1 MRVASVKNMCVL
13 GLLRSK
19 SKAAIIVRK
28 HAHTAV
34 PLPLP
39 AYFSVTLCMTDV
51 LLALLP
57 RPELGPQYGGNR
69 HPIAGGISKLLQLN
83 DPEVVGVFAQLG
95 YVNEPRLS
103 SVLAANYA
111 STLQVGRVLRWLSML
126 PSDCSSWMT
135 ASPASGNDC
144 VCLLL
149 LTGSVACTYACR
161 LLAVQVLVV
170 KNYEAITRLRGIAQ
184 KSKFPIPGMLADS
197 LIQVRPAC
205 QQCLTCRPSWQS
217 LTGIR
222 SIAFSGA
229 HSTIRLAAV
238 SSSGGGMHRVT
249 VLCLI
254 HNLPSAGIP
263 T

>member
-1 MRVASVKNMCVL
+1 MSL
-13 GLLRSK
+13 PSP
-19 SKAAIIVRK
+19 
-28 HAHTAV
+28 AH
-34 PLPLP
+34 
-39 AYFSVTLCMTDV
+39 FSVTLCVTDA

-135 ASPASGNDC
+135 ASPATG
-144 VCLLL
+144 VCLQL
-149 LTGSVACTYACR
+149 LTGSVACTCR

-170 KNYEAITRLRGIAQ
+170 NNYEAITRLRAIAQ
-184 KSKFPIPGMLADS
+184 KNKFPIPGMLADS

-205 QQCLTCRPSWQS
+205 QQCLTCRPSWRVS
-217 LTGIR
+217 LASEASCSLVCT
-222 SIAFSGA
+222 ALF
-229 HSTIRLAAV
+229 
-238 SSSGGGMHRVT
+238 
-249 VLCLI
+249 
-254 HNLPSAGIP
+254 
-263 T
+263 

>member
-1 MRVASVKNMCVL
+1 
-13 GLLRSK
+13 
-19 SKAAIIVRK
+19 
-28 HAHTAV
+28 
-34 PLPLP
+34 
-39 AYFSVTLCMTDV
+39 MTDAV
-51 LLALLP
+51 FVLLP

-111 STLQVGRVLRWLSML
+111 STLQVGRVLQRLSML
-126 PSDCSSWMT
+126 LSDCGWVT
-135 ASPASGNDC
+135 ALPALGIDC
-144 VCLLL
+144 VCVQL
-149 LTGSVACTYACR
+149 LTGFVACTCR
-161 LLAVQVLVV
+161 LLPVQVLVV
-170 KNYEAITRLRGIAQ
+170 KNYEAITHLRGIAQ
-184 KSKFPIPGMLADS
+184 KNKFPIPGMLADS
-197 LIQVRPAC
+197 LIQVRPAR
-205 QQCLTCRPSWQS
+205 QQCLTWRPRWQY

-222 SIAFSGA
+222 SITSFRA

-238 SSSGGGMHRVT
+238 SSSGGAMHRVT
-249 VLCLI
+249 VLCLT